1 MKTCVSIKNSNGASL
16 LEVMIAMV
24 ILTVAFLG
32 VVALSTFLFK
42 TNAQATNMNIATEI
56 AQSEVSQLNCLGAT
70 VIKSNLTNWGITAL
84 PGTYT
89 YTVSPTIQ
97 NPDARDPVPACIYPA
112 LAKGGPAPGGL
123 PPLGLGITI
132 PYTVSITF
140 SSNPNNSNLID
151 AAVTVSWNN
160 GQQAVNFYDVVV

>member
-56 AQSEVSQLNCLGAT
+56 AQSEVSQLNCMGA
-70 VIKSNLTNWGITAL
+70 SGITKYFIA
-84 PGTYT
+84 PNYPIATY
-89 YTVSPTIQ
+89 YVYPTVQ
-97 NPDARDPVPACIYPA
+97 NPDTRDPVPACIYPA